1 MDCFACYARA
11 EWRAEWRVGE
21 WRDVCQS
28 HYNELEES
36 RTAARNERLMDL
48 PPQLRELLRAG
59 K

>member
-11 EWRAEWRVGE
+11 EWR
-21 WRDVCQS
+21 DVCQS
-28 HYNELEES
+28 HYNELNES

-48 PPQLRELLRAG
+48 PPQLRALLV